1 MAEIGYENESGGG
14 ETGAKSHNGSGTVKS
29 AKEKERHGT
38 LR

>member
-1 MAEIGYENESGGG
+1 MAEICCENKSGGR
-14 ETGAKSHNGSGTVKS
+14 ETGVKIHHGSETVKS